1 MGIEASFKQEAVA
14 GIEWNGLSTLLTSA
28 FQILQVSI
36 LSNFLSPTAFG
47 IMAMAMVVIGFAQA
61 FNDVGVS
68 NAIIQRQDTTIEK
81 LSSLYWLQI
90 GLGCILFIVVLL
102 ITPLTVQFFSEPA
115 LTGVMMLTSLTFLV
129 APVGQIFQILMQKEL
144 EFKKL
149 ALIDI
154 SSSLVSLIAAAV
166 TAYLG
171 FGVMALVW
179 GQLAFYGLRSILFFL
194 AGWKRWRIKLHF
206 RRTDLKGF
214 LSFGL
219 YQVGER
225 SVTFFAINVLNL
237 IIGKFLGA
245 DMLGLYSMAYQLIIT
260 PILRISTVIITVSF
274 PIFSRLQDVNILLK
288 EGYLLISRFISF
300 AICPLLLL
308 VIVTA
313 PVFVPTILGDRW
325 DAAIPMIQ
333 ILSVEAIIKSLV
345 TTSVPT
351 YLAKGRAEFGFKW
364 NLMVAVMN
372 TIVFYMV
379 AGYGIIVLAWV
390 FVGLSF
396 IQFVVLQMIMDTL
409 IELRLVE
416 YVEQLAKQFIIS
428 IAMAVIVYM
437 AYLSVR
443 ILGLGEIELLALL
456 IVIGI
461 VSYVLMNLV
470 FNRDYI
476 MELKRLIQQSR
487 ASLH

>member
-1 MGIEASFKQEAVA
+1 MGIEASFKQEAVT

-61 FNDVGVS
+61 FNDIGVS

-90 GLGCILFIVVLL
+90 GLGCILFIFILL
-102 ITPLTVQFFSEPA
+102 ITPMTARFFSEPA

-154 SSSLVSLIAAAV
+154 SSSSVSLVMAVV

-179 GQLAFYGLRSILFFL
+179 GQLAYYVLRSILFFIV
-194 AGWKRWRIKLHF
+194 GWKRWRIKFHF
-206 RRTDLKGF
+206 RRSDLKGF

-274 PIFSRLQDVNILLK
+274 PYSR
-288 EGYLLISRFISF
+288 GSR
-300 AICPLLLL
+300 
-308 VIVTA
+308 T
-313 PVFVPTILGDRW
+313 
-325 DAAIPMIQ
+325 
-333 ILSVEAIIKSLV
+333 
-345 TTSVPT
+345 
-351 YLAKGRAEFGFKW
+351 
-364 NLMVAVMN
+364 
-372 TIVFYMV
+372 
-379 AGYGIIVLAWV
+379 
-390 FVGLSF
+390 
-396 IQFVVLQMIMDTL
+396 
-409 IELRLVE
+409 
-416 YVEQLAKQFIIS
+416 
-428 IAMAVIVYM
+428 
-437 AYLSVR
+437 
-443 ILGLGEIELLALL
+443 
-456 IVIGI
+456 
-461 VSYVLMNLV
+461 
-470 FNRDYI
+470 
-476 MELKRLIQQSR
+476 
-487 ASLH
+487 